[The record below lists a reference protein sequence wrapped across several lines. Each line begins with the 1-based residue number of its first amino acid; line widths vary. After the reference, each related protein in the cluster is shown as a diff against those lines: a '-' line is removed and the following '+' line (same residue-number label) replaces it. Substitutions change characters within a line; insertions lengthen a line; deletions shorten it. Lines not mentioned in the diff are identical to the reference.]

1 MNHTEDAL
9 EQEILK
15 KIEEMEAPGYKFPPR
30 FNQND
35 YITVV
40 VCILIC
46 AVTLFL
52 GAGL

>member
-1 MNHTEDAL
+1 MNHNEDAL

-15 KIEEMEAPGYKFPPR
+15 KIEEMEAPGYVFPPR
-30 FNQND
+30 FSKGD
-35 YITVV
+35 YITVI

>member
-1 MNHTEDAL
+1 MNHTDDAL

-15 KIEEMEAPGYKFPPR
+15 KIEEMEAPGYVFPPR
-30 FNQND
+30 FTRGD

-40 VCILIC
+40 ACILIC
-46 AVTLFL
+46 AVTLFR

>member
-1 MNHTEDAL
+1 MNHNEDAL

-15 KIEEMEAPGYKFPPR
+15 KIEEMEAPGYVFPPR
-30 FNQND
+30 FSKGD
-35 YITVV
+35 YIAVAV
-40 VCILIC
+40 SILIC

>member
-1 MNHTEDAL
+1 MNKNEDAL

-15 KIEEMEAPGYKFPPR
+15 KIEEMEAPGYVFPPR
-30 FNQND
+30 FSKGD
-35 YITVV
+35 YVTVI

>member
-1 MNHTEDAL
+1 MNHNEDAL

-15 KIEEMEAPGYKFPPR
+15 KIKEMEDPDYVFPPR
-30 FNQND
+30 FSKGD

-52 GAGL
+52 GAGV

>member
-1 MNHTEDAL
+1 MNHNEDAL

-15 KIEEMEAPGYKFPPR
+15 KIEEMEAPGYVFPPR
-30 FNQND
+30 FSKGD
-35 YITVV
+35 YITVII
-40 VCILIC
+40 CILIC

>member
-1 MNHTEDAL
+1 MNHKEDAL

-15 KIEEMEAPGYKFPPR
+15 KIEEMEAPGYVFPLR
-30 FNQND
+30 FSKGD
-35 YITVV
+35 YLTVIA
-40 VCILIC
+40 CILLC